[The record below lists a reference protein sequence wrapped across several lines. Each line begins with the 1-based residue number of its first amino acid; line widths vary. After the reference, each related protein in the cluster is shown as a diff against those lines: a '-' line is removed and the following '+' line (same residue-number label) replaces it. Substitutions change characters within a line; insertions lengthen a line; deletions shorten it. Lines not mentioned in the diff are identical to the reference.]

1 MDRVVKVLLAISVS
15 AGVFAACNK
24 NAGGAKVNSPKKD
37 TARGNKAAEKTE
49 NAADKGKVVDESK
62 MTVPQKAELN
72 RIAKDMKEL
81 RPLFRDAGSLY
92 KEFWPIIIK
101 PDSAKEGMNILM
113 LVSWILESNYNVQG
127 KRYVKDGK
135 AECKIGV
142 SELKS
147 VTTNQYDILFAKCDA
162 KTDLKAIARLVRE
175 GELWN
180 ILFDI
185 GAMDGSTSN
194 MMGNLMQI
202 WNAKDAAGAKV
213 ESMCKLDRIKKNSGR
228 LASMTCVNIGH
239 DISDTKYLL
248 VKKLEFQNPIA
259 SPEQSTPLEI
269 EFSIFEV
276 LNGEKPKETK
286 TGTATDEIK
295 LGNFLVEL
303 TSVAPEEEATT
314 AAKAKADEDKAR
326 MIKLEEE
333 RRAKESQ
340 DAENNKDKAATAGAV
355 AAGLQQADPSQQLRN
370 DGNGSDPNQSQ
381 DSQSEE
387 QQAPL

>member
-24 NAGGAKVNSPKKD
+24 NAGGAKVNTPKND
-37 TARGNKAAEKTE
+37 TVRTNKATDKTDP
-49 NAADKGKVVDESK
+49 AADKGKVVDDSK
-62 MTVPQKAELN
+62 MTVQQKAEMS
-72 RIAKDMKEL
+72 RIAKDVKEL

-92 KEFWPIIIK
+92 KEFWPILIK
-101 PDSAKEGMNILM
+101 PDSAKEGMNILK

-142 SELKS
+142 SDLKS

-162 KTDLKAIARLVRE
+162 KTDFKAIARLVHE
-175 GELWN
+175 GESWSV
-180 ILFDI
+180 LFDI
-185 GAMDGSTSN
+185 GAMDGNTAN
-194 MMGNLMQI
+194 MMGNLIQI

-213 ESMCKLDRIKKNSGR
+213 ESMCKLDRIKKDSGR
-228 LASMTCVNIGH
+228 LASMTCMNIGH
-239 DISDTKYLL
+239 DISDSKYLL
-248 VKKLEFQNPIA
+248 VKKLEFHNPIA
-259 SPEQSTPLEI
+259 SPKQSAPLEI

-276 LNGEKPKETK
+276 INGEKPKETK

-303 TSVAPEEEATT
+303 TSVAPEQEAS
-314 AAKAKADEDKAR
+314 AAVKAKAEEEKAR

-333 RRAKESQ
+333 RQAAASQ
-340 DAENNKDKAATAGAV
+340 QNGEPTGDTAAADATQIPKAAPITAGV
-355 AAGLQQADPSQQLRN
+355 QQMEQADPNQQY
-370 DGNGSDPNQSQ
+370 DNQG
-381 DSQSEE
+381 EE
-387 QQAPL
+387 QQPPL